1 MKPSFFKAIYVLFVI
16 SGELISSQ
24 KSADFAVCSQRSV
37 QHSNKPL
44 YCKPKRRQANRKSVE
59 QIFPC
64 QQTQTK
70 FLRVIIK
77 TIFIQNLVKSFVF
90 VGFFFFF
97 FFFYI
102 LVMLREQCLKQVVA
116 LRTEHSKRWQLFR
129 FYQAVC
135 DRCLKNPW
143 INATRSLHKISKS
156 CNRIK
161 LFTLSI
167 MNWLNSTT
175 PVFFHLFALTRK
187 INIPRTHN
195 PSKCSSNKLQS
206 YFLLWVFPSPFS
218 FLKVLFKSYLS

>member
-44 YCKPKRRQANRKSVE
+44 NCKLKRRQANRKSVE

-70 FLRVIIK
+70 RVIIK
-77 TIFIQNLVKSFVF
+77 TIFVQNLVKRFVF
-90 VGFFFFF
+90 VGLFFF

-129 FYQAVC
+129 FNQAVC

-206 YFLLWVFPSPFS
+206 YFYCEFFPHLFPF
-218 FLKVLFKSYLS
+218 